1 MRLYATQ
8 IATKENGYGY
18 SDYEMTV
25 LHTPDLI
32 LEMVL
37 TIPYG
42 EKENPYLRFIL
53 GNIDERFDMDTP
65 TIPLTRKQANS
76 ILIEQGETA

>member
-1 MRLYATQ
+1 MKLEATQ

-25 LHTPDLI
+25 LDTPGLI
-32 LEMVL
+32 VEMIL
-37 TIPYG
+37 TVPFD
-42 EKENPYLRFIL
+42 ESESPYLRLVL
-53 GNIDERFDMDTP
+53 GDVTKRFDIDTP

-76 ILIEQGETA
+76 LLNKGN

>member
-1 MRLYATQ
+1 MKLEATQ

-32 LEMVL
+32 IEMVL
-37 TIPYG
+37 TIPFD
-42 EKENPYLRFIL
+42 KRENPYLRLIL
-53 GNIDERFDMDTP
+53 GDIDERFDMDMP
-65 TIPLTRKQANS
+65 SIPLTRNQASS
-76 ILIEQGETA
+76 ILTMQGEPA